1 MMIRNKKRNQKPI
14 KFMQRRKT
22 TNLMSKD
29 TNDDIIIINIK
40 LIDINN
46 IKCRKSKYH
55 TTIICNNFLQSN
67 YSL

>member
-1 MMIRNKKRNQKPI
+1 MD
-14 KFMQRRKT
+14 
-22 TNLMSKD
+22 KD

-55 TTIICNNFLQSN
+55 TTIICNNVTTKATTNLPSKARWIKLPWQKYEDKLVLES
-67 YSL
+67 